1 MVKIVFCFI
10 YIPVD
15 IHDTLRDLRVCVWE
29 RGGGVGGGV
38 GGRLIDDCTPT
49 RGT

>member
-15 IHDTLRDLRVCVWE
+15 IHDTLRDLRVCVGEW
-29 RGGGVGGGV
+29 GGGGGG
-38 GGRLIDDCTPT
+38 GERLIDDCTPT